1 MSSLVSA
8 LDSHTP
14 TQIGEKGHLEYT
26 WSNDTKERIL
36 QLSSQIVRMDKDHLK
51 EMELRLT
58 DLIRILSKQRFGYDS
73 EEGKVCNEHLSL
85 LYRLIGQ
92 TRDVIDGK
100 GEYQISYMMLWTWY
114 KSFPQLALYALETFV
129 TNDKDS
135 DGVLLEGH
143 PYGSWK
149 DIKYFAQYCIDNGA
163 DKNHPII
170 QKCVSLINE
179 QLVRDMEAMAS
190 EKSVSLCGR
199 WVPRENS
206 KYAWLFKVLALD
218 FYKNSGFLESALTP
232 DKKDLAVKKMCMQYR
247 KMCSSLNKYLDTV
260 QIKQCARTWAEIDHN
275 KTTSITLSKNKK
287 AFLNKTKSGEVRSQS
302 DDRIACADN
311 FKNYVASRVKEGKE
325 VKGARVGMENFV
337 KQALELI
344 DTNWQHNMASVM
356 TKETLTS
363 TEGALMNSQWRDKMK
378 SVGNLGKMIAM
389 ADVSGSMF
397 CDLVILVSIA
407 LSLCVAEKSI
417 LGKRVMT
424 FDTTPTWHNLEH
436 CDTFLEQVDSIRKAK
451 WGGSTNFFGALDL
464 ILQSLVEKNIPPED
478 VKGLVLAIFSDMQID
493 SGHGGFGGRQYMT
506 MYSEIEQRYL
516 AAGYEVPHILFW
528 NLRATNGFPCLSTQ
542 SNTSMMSG
550 YSPALLN
557 LFCEKGVDALQECTP
572 WSNLV
577 ESLSVPR
584 YEKLAKFYNDMHVKD
599 EIEGS
604 VLSKIGV

>member
-8 LDSHTP
+8 LDSYTP
-14 TQIGEKGHLEYT
+14 TQIGEKGHVEYT

-36 QLSSQIVRMDKDHLK
+36 QLSSQIVRMDEDHLRQ
-51 EMELRLT
+51 MEVRLT
-58 DLIRILSKQRFGYDS
+58 ELIHILSMQRCGYDS
-73 EEGKVCNEHLSL
+73 EQGKMRNEHLSL

-129 TNDKDS
+129 MNDKDS
-135 DGVLLEGH
+135 TGLLMEGH

-149 DIKYFAQYCIDNGA
+149 DIKYFAQYCIDKGA
-163 DKNHPII
+163 DKEHPII

-179 QLVRDMEAMAS
+179 QLVRDMDSMAS

-218 FYKNSGFLESALTP
+218 FYKSSGFLESALTP
-232 DKKDLAVKKMCMQYR
+232 DKRALAIKKMCMQYR

-287 AFLNKTKSGEVRSQS
+287 AFLNKTKSGGVRSQS
-302 DDRIACADN
+302 DDRVACADN
-311 FKNYVASRVKEGKE
+311 FKNYIASRVKEGKE

-337 KQALELI
+337 KQALEMI
-344 DTNWQHNMASVM
+344 DSNWQRSVGSVM
-356 TKETLTS
+356 TNETLTS
-363 TEGALMNSQWRDKMK
+363 TEGALLNSQWRDKIS
-378 SVGNLGKMIAM
+378 SVGNLGKIIAM

-397 CDLVILVSIA
+397 SDSAIFVSIA
-407 LSLCVAEKSI
+407 LSLCVAAKSI

-424 FDTTPTWHNLEH
+424 FDTTPAWHNLEH
-436 CDTFLEQVDSIRKAK
+436 CNTFLEQVDSIRKAK
-451 WGGSTNFFGALDL
+451 WGGTTNFYAALDL
-464 ILQSLVEKNIPPED
+464 ILKTLIEKNIPPED
-478 VKGLVLAIFSDMQID
+478 TKGLVLAIFSDMQID
-493 SGHGGFGGRQYMT
+493 DGHRGFGGPQYMT
-506 MYSEIEQRYL
+506 MYSEIEHRYL

-550 YSPALLN
+550 YSPSLLN

-584 YEKLAKFYNDMHVKD
+584 YEKLAKYYNDMHVKD
-599 EIEGS
+599 VIES
-604 VLSKIGV
+604 RVLSQIGV